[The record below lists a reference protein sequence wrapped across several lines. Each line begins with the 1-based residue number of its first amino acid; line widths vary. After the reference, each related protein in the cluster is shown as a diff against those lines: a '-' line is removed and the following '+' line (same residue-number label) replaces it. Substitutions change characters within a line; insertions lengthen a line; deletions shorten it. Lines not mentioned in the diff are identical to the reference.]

1 MMTMNKNL
9 LIFFIFVIPLI
20 NFIFATPVL
29 LSDQGTDL
37 KLVSTGELLSTGNIT
52 IYIYDSVTGGSLIY
66 SNLFIN
72 NITNGS
78 WNVVINPNLEYG
90 KNYWKD
96 YSVNGDN
103 LNFSGNDRIQ
113 FQSPLGL
120 INNASLF
127 NFSLINSC
135 VAGSSIRQV
144 YENGSV
150 LCETDDTGSGGN
162 SSWNESYANTKY
174 LLQSEEGNLDV
185 NSSVYSN
192 SSTWW
197 SGLSSWLSGWFI
209 NNAGVLEFNE
219 TKLNNTIDSRAS
231 GLGDN
236 SSWNQS
242 LANSLYILQSTE
254 GNLDVNSS
262 LYSNS
267 STWWSGL
274 SSWLSGW
281 FVNNAGVLEF
291 NETKLNNTIDLRAGG
306 DNSSWNESY
315 ANTQYAD
322 ISVVD
327 TQKNASGNYVYN
339 DSTTIYFNET
349 KLNRTID
356 LRDTNET
363 TRFNNLVG
371 NCSSGDFV
379 FGVDSSGNKVCLT
392 PSGSGDITSVQGDN
406 FYIYNGSN
414 SGAVVLAFNET
425 KLNNT
430 IDLRAGGDNTSWNES
445 YANTQYADISV
456 VDTQKNA
463 SGNYVY
469 NDSTTIYFN
478 ETKLN
483 NTIDL
488 RDTNETTRFN
498 NLVGNCSSGDF
509 VFGVDSSG
517 NKVCLTPSGSG
528 DITSVQGDNFYIY
541 NGSNS
546 GAVVLAFNETKLNN
560 TIDLRAGG
568 DNSSWNESYADT
580 QYSSITE
587 SLWSANFTAYNNS
600 WSSTFNSTYDGYNST
615 GLIKNWNSTG
625 YIKDW
630 NLTGLI
636 INWST
641 DLTNY
646 FTKSQILSFNY
657 WNDTYATFN
666 KTYANTLYASISVTG
681 DNSSWNESYADTQ
694 YSSIT
699 EPLWSSNFTS
709 YNSSWSSTFN
719 STYDGYNS
727 TGLIKN
733 WNSTGYIKDWNLTG
747 LIINWS
753 TDLTNY
759 FTKSQILSFNYW
771 NDTYATFNKTYA
783 NTLYA
788 SISVTG
794 DNSSWNE
801 SYANT
806 KYIQNGTN
814 VRFTEVNSTG
824 NITTEEIHF
833 ENDIVNHRIYDNSTC
848 VIIKGDTSTMYIC

>member
-90 KNYWKD
+90 KHYWKD

-103 LNFSGNDRIQ
+103 LNFSGNDRIE

-135 VAGSSIRQV
+135 AVGSSIRQV

-162 SSWNESYANTKY
+162 SSWNQSLANGLY
-174 LLQSEEGNLDV
+174 ISQVEEDNLDV
-185 NSSVYSN
+185 NSSLYSN

-430 IDLRAGGDNTSWNES
+430 IDLRAGGDN
-445 YANTQYADISV
+445 
-456 VDTQKNA
+456 
-463 SGNYVY
+463 
-469 NDSTTIYFN
+469 
-478 ETKLN
+478 
-483 NTIDL
+483 
-488 RDTNETTRFN
+488 
-498 NLVGNCSSGDF
+498 
-509 VFGVDSSG
+509 
-517 NKVCLTPSGSG
+517 
-528 DITSVQGDNFYIY
+528 
-541 NGSNS
+541 
-546 GAVVLAFNETKLNN
+546 
-560 TIDLRAGG
+560 
-568 DNSSWNESYADT
+568 SSWNESYADT

-666 KTYANTLYASISVTG
+666 KTYA
-681 DNSSWNESYADTQ
+681 D
-694 YSSIT
+694 
-699 EPLWSSNFTS
+699 
-709 YNSSWSSTFN
+709 
-719 STYDGYNS
+719 
-727 TGLIKN
+727 
-733 WNSTGYIKDWNLTG
+733 
-747 LIINWS
+747 
-753 TDLTNY
+753 
-759 FTKSQILSFNYW
+759 
-771 NDTYATFNKTYA
+771 
-783 NTLYA
+783 TLYA

>member
-219 TKLNNTIDSRAS
+219 TKLNNTID
-231 GLGDN
+231 
-236 SSWNQS
+236 
-242 LANSLYILQSTE
+242 
-254 GNLDVNSS
+254 
-262 LYSNS
+262 
-267 STWWSGL
+267 
-274 SSWLSGW
+274 
-281 FVNNAGVLEF
+281 
-291 NETKLNNTIDLRAGG
+291 
-306 DNSSWNESY
+306 
-315 ANTQYAD
+315 
-322 ISVVD
+322 
-327 TQKNASGNYVYN
+327 
-339 DSTTIYFNET
+339 
-349 KLNRTID
+349 
-356 LRDTNET
+356 
-363 TRFNNLVG
+363 
-371 NCSSGDFV
+371 
-379 FGVDSSGNKVCLT
+379 
-392 PSGSGDITSVQGDN
+392 
-406 FYIYNGSN
+406 
-414 SGAVVLAFNET
+414 
-425 KLNNT
+425 
-430 IDLRAGGDNTSWNES
+430 LRAGGDNTSWNES

-615 GLIKNWNSTG
+615 GLINYWNDTYATFNKTYANTLYASISVTGDNSSWNESYADTQYSSITEPLWSSNFTSYNSSWSSTFNSTYDGYNSTGLIKNWNSTG

-771 NDTYATFNKTYA
+771 NDTYATF
-783 NTLYA
+783 
-788 SISVTG
+788 
-794 DNSSWNE
+794 
-801 SYANT
+801 
-806 KYIQNGTN
+806 
-814 VRFTEVNSTG
+814 
-824 NITTEEIHF
+824 
-833 ENDIVNHRIYDNSTC
+833 
-848 VIIKGDTSTMYIC
+848 

>member
-254 GNLDVNSS
+254 GNHDVNSS
-262 LYSNS
+262 VYSNS
-267 STWWSGL
+267 TTWWSGL
-274 SSWLSGW
+274 TSWLSGW
-281 FVNNAGVLEF
+281 FINNAGVL
-291 NETKLNNTIDLRAGG
+291 T
-306 DNSSWNESY
+306 
-315 ANTQYAD
+315 
-322 ISVVD
+322 
-327 TQKNASGNYVYN
+327 
-339 DSTTIYFNET
+339 
-349 KLNRTID
+349 
-356 LRDTNET
+356 
-363 TRFNNLVG
+363 
-371 NCSSGDFV
+371 
-379 FGVDSSGNKVCLT
+379 
-392 PSGSGDITSVQGDN
+392 
-406 FYIYNGSN
+406 
-414 SGAVVLAFNET
+414 
-425 KLNNT
+425 
-430 IDLRAGGDNTSWNES
+430 
-445 YANTQYADISV
+445 
-456 VDTQKNA
+456 
-463 SGNYVY
+463 
-469 NDSTTIYFN
+469 FN

-666 KTYANTLYASISVTG
+666 KTYA
-681 DNSSWNESYADTQ
+681 D
-694 YSSIT
+694 
-699 EPLWSSNFTS
+699 
-709 YNSSWSSTFN
+709 
-719 STYDGYNS
+719 
-727 TGLIKN
+727 
-733 WNSTGYIKDWNLTG
+733 
-747 LIINWS
+747 
-753 TDLTNY
+753 
-759 FTKSQILSFNYW
+759 
-771 NDTYATFNKTYA
+771 
-783 NTLYA
+783 TLYA

>member
-120 INNASLF
+120 INNASWF

-135 VAGSSIRQV
+135 AVGSSIRQV
-144 YENGSV
+144 SENGSV

-262 LYSNS
+262 VYSNS
-267 STWWSGL
+267 TTWWSGL
-274 SSWLSGW
+274 TSWLSGW
-281 FVNNAGVLEF
+281 FINNAGVL
-291 NETKLNNTIDLRAGG
+291 T
-306 DNSSWNESY
+306 
-315 ANTQYAD
+315 
-322 ISVVD
+322 
-327 TQKNASGNYVYN
+327 
-339 DSTTIYFNET
+339 
-349 KLNRTID
+349 
-356 LRDTNET
+356 
-363 TRFNNLVG
+363 
-371 NCSSGDFV
+371 
-379 FGVDSSGNKVCLT
+379 
-392 PSGSGDITSVQGDN
+392 
-406 FYIYNGSN
+406 
-414 SGAVVLAFNET
+414 FNET

-469 NDSTTIYFN
+469 NDSTTIYSN

-694 YSSIT
+694 YSSI
-699 EPLWSSNFTS
+699 
-709 YNSSWSSTFN
+709 
-719 STYDGYNS
+719 
-727 TGLIKN
+727 
-733 WNSTGYIKDWNLTG
+733 
-747 LIINWS
+747 
-753 TDLTNY
+753 
-759 FTKSQILSFNYW
+759 
-771 NDTYATFNKTYA
+771 
-783 NTLYA
+783 
-788 SISVTG
+788 
-794 DNSSWNE
+794 
-801 SYANT
+801 
-806 KYIQNGTN
+806 
-814 VRFTEVNSTG
+814 
-824 NITTEEIHF
+824 
-833 ENDIVNHRIYDNSTC
+833 
-848 VIIKGDTSTMYIC
+848 

>member
-262 LYSNS
+262 VYSNS
-267 STWWSGL
+267 TTWWSGL
-274 SSWLSGW
+274 TSWLSGW
-281 FVNNAGVLEF
+281 FINNAGVL
-291 NETKLNNTIDLRAGG
+291 T
-306 DNSSWNESY
+306 
-315 ANTQYAD
+315 
-322 ISVVD
+322 
-327 TQKNASGNYVYN
+327 
-339 DSTTIYFNET
+339 
-349 KLNRTID
+349 
-356 LRDTNET
+356 
-363 TRFNNLVG
+363 
-371 NCSSGDFV
+371 
-379 FGVDSSGNKVCLT
+379 
-392 PSGSGDITSVQGDN
+392 
-406 FYIYNGSN
+406 
-414 SGAVVLAFNET
+414 FNET

-488 RDTNETTRFN
+488 R
-498 NLVGNCSSGDF
+498 
-509 VFGVDSSG
+509 
-517 NKVCLTPSGSG
+517 
-528 DITSVQGDNFYIY
+528 
-541 NGSNS
+541 
-546 GAVVLAFNETKLNN
+546 
-560 TIDLRAGG
+560 AGG
-568 DNSSWNESYADT
+568 DNSSWNESYANT
-580 QYSSITE
+580 QYASISE
-587 SLWSANFTAYNNS
+587 PLWSANFTAYNSS

-615 GLIKNWNSTG
+615 ELIKDWNSTG
-625 YIKDW
+625 YIKNW
-630 NLTGLI
+630 NNTGLI

-641 DLTNY
+641 SLTN
-646 FTKSQILSFNY
+646 
-657 WNDTYATFN
+657 D
-666 KTYANTLYASISVTG
+666 NT
-681 DNSSWNESYADTQ
+681 SWNESYADTQ
-694 YSSIT
+694 YSSIS
-699 EPLWSSNFTS
+699 EPLWSANFTA

-727 TGLIKN
+727 TGLIKD
-733 WNSTGYIKDWNLTG
+733 WNSTGYIKNWNNTG
-747 LIINWS
+747 
-753 TDLTNY
+753 
-759 FTKSQILSFNYW
+759 
-771 NDTYATFNKTYA
+771 
-783 NTLYA
+783 
-788 SISVTG
+788 
-794 DNSSWNE
+794 
-801 SYANT
+801 
-806 KYIQNGTN
+806 
-814 VRFTEVNSTG
+814 
-824 NITTEEIHF
+824 
-833 ENDIVNHRIYDNSTC
+833 
-848 VIIKGDTSTMYIC
+848 

>member
-1 MMTMNKNL
+1 MNKNL
-9 LIFFIFVIPLI
+9 LIFFLFAIFLM
-20 NFIFATPVL
+20 NFLFATPVL

-430 IDLRAGGDNTSWNES
+430 IDLRAGGDN
-445 YANTQYADISV
+445 
-456 VDTQKNA
+456 
-463 SGNYVY
+463 
-469 NDSTTIYFN
+469 
-478 ETKLN
+478 
-483 NTIDL
+483 
-488 RDTNETTRFN
+488 
-498 NLVGNCSSGDF
+498 
-509 VFGVDSSG
+509 
-517 NKVCLTPSGSG
+517 
-528 DITSVQGDNFYIY
+528 
-541 NGSNS
+541 
-546 GAVVLAFNETKLNN
+546 
-560 TIDLRAGG
+560 
-568 DNSSWNESYADT
+568 SSWNESYADT

-587 SLWSANFTAYNNS
+587 PLWSSNFTSYNSS

-783 NTLYA
+783 DTLYA

>member
-90 KNYWKD
+90 KHYWKD

-103 LNFSGNDRIQ
+103 LNFSGNDRIE

-135 VAGSSIRQV
+135 AVGSSIRQV

-162 SSWNESYANTKY
+162 SSWNQSLANGLY
-174 LLQSEEGNLDV
+174 ISQVEEDNLDV
-185 NSSVYSN
+185 NSSLYSN

-262 LYSNS
+262 VYSNSTTWWSGLTSWLSGWFINNAGVLTFNETKLNNTIDLRAGGDNSSWNESYANTQYASISEPLWSANFTAYNSSWSSTFNSTYDGYNSTELIKDWNSTGYIKNWNNTGLIINWSTSLTNDNTSWNESYANTRYLLQSEEGNLDVNSSVYSNS

-274 SSWLSGW
+274 YSYLSGWFVNNAGVLEFNETKLNNTIDLRAGGDNSSWNESYADTQYSSISEPLWSANFTAYNSSWSSTFNSTYDGYNSTGLIKDWNSTGYIKDWNNTGLIINWSSYLISDNSSWNESYANTRYLLQSEEGNLDVNSSVYSNSSTWWSGLYSYLSGW

-315 ANTQYAD
+315 ANT
-322 ISVVD
+322 
-327 TQKNASGNYVYN
+327 
-339 DSTTIYFNET
+339 
-349 KLNRTID
+349 
-356 LRDTNET
+356 
-363 TRFNNLVG
+363 
-371 NCSSGDFV
+371 
-379 FGVDSSGNKVCLT
+379 
-392 PSGSGDITSVQGDN
+392 
-406 FYIYNGSN
+406 
-414 SGAVVLAFNET
+414 
-425 KLNNT
+425 
-430 IDLRAGGDNTSWNES
+430 
-445 YANTQYADISV
+445 
-456 VDTQKNA
+456 
-463 SGNYVY
+463 
-469 NDSTTIYFN
+469 
-478 ETKLN
+478 
-483 NTIDL
+483 
-488 RDTNETTRFN
+488 
-498 NLVGNCSSGDF
+498 
-509 VFGVDSSG
+509 
-517 NKVCLTPSGSG
+517 
-528 DITSVQGDNFYIY
+528 
-541 NGSNS
+541 
-546 GAVVLAFNETKLNN
+546 
-560 TIDLRAGG
+560 
-568 DNSSWNESYADT
+568 
-580 QYSSITE
+580 
-587 SLWSANFTAYNNS
+587 
-600 WSSTFNSTYDGYNST
+600 
-615 GLIKNWNSTG
+615 
-625 YIKDW
+625 
-630 NLTGLI
+630 
-636 INWST
+636 
-641 DLTNY
+641 
-646 FTKSQILSFNY
+646 
-657 WNDTYATFN
+657 
-666 KTYANTLYASISVTG
+666 
-681 DNSSWNESYADTQ
+681 
-694 YSSIT
+694 
-699 EPLWSSNFTS
+699 
-709 YNSSWSSTFN
+709 
-719 STYDGYNS
+719 
-727 TGLIKN
+727 
-733 WNSTGYIKDWNLTG
+733 
-747 LIINWS
+747 
-753 TDLTNY
+753 
-759 FTKSQILSFNYW
+759 
-771 NDTYATFNKTYA
+771 
-783 NTLYA
+783 
-788 SISVTG
+788 
-794 DNSSWNE
+794 
-801 SYANT
+801 
-806 KYIQNGTN
+806 KYLQNGTS
-814 VRFTEVNSTG
+814 VRFTDVNSTG

-848 VIIKGDTSTMYIC
+848 VIINGDTSTMYIF

>member
-1 MMTMNKNL
+1 MMIMNKNL
-9 LIFFIFVIPLI
+9 LIFFLFAIFLM
-20 NFIFATPVL
+20 NFLFATPVL

-90 KNYWKD
+90 KHYWKD

-103 LNFSGNDRIQ
+103 LNFSGNDRIE

-135 VAGSSIRQV
+135 AVGSSIRQV

-162 SSWNESYANTKY
+162 SSWN
-174 LLQSEEGNLDV
+174 
-185 NSSVYSN
+185 
-192 SSTWW
+192 
-197 SGLSSWLSGWFI
+197 
-209 NNAGVLEFNE
+209 
-219 TKLNNTIDSRAS
+219 
-231 GLGDN
+231 
-236 SSWNQS
+236 QS
-242 LANSLYILQSTE
+242 LANGLYISQSAE
-254 GNLDVNSS
+254 DNLDVNSS

-281 FVNNAGVLEF
+281 FVNNAGVLE
-291 NETKLNNTIDLRAGG
+291 
-306 DNSSWNESY
+306 
-315 ANTQYAD
+315 
-322 ISVVD
+322 
-327 TQKNASGNYVYN
+327 
-339 DSTTIYFNET
+339 
-349 KLNRTID
+349 
-356 LRDTNET
+356 
-363 TRFNNLVG
+363 
-371 NCSSGDFV
+371 
-379 FGVDSSGNKVCLT
+379 
-392 PSGSGDITSVQGDN
+392 
-406 FYIYNGSN
+406 
-414 SGAVVLAFNET
+414 
-425 KLNNT
+425 
-430 IDLRAGGDNTSWNES
+430 
-445 YANTQYADISV
+445 
-456 VDTQKNA
+456 
-463 SGNYVY
+463 
-469 NDSTTIYFN
+469 
-478 ETKLN
+478 
-483 NTIDL
+483 
-488 RDTNETTRFN
+488 
-498 NLVGNCSSGDF
+498 
-509 VFGVDSSG
+509 
-517 NKVCLTPSGSG
+517 
-528 DITSVQGDNFYIY
+528 
-541 NGSNS
+541 
-546 GAVVLAFNETKLNN
+546 FNETKLNN

-666 KTYANTLYASISVTG
+666 KTYA
-681 DNSSWNESYADTQ
+681 D
-694 YSSIT
+694 
-699 EPLWSSNFTS
+699 
-709 YNSSWSSTFN
+709 
-719 STYDGYNS
+719 
-727 TGLIKN
+727 
-733 WNSTGYIKDWNLTG
+733 
-747 LIINWS
+747 
-753 TDLTNY
+753 
-759 FTKSQILSFNYW
+759 
-771 NDTYATFNKTYA
+771 
-783 NTLYA
+783 TLYA

>member
-90 KNYWKD
+90 KHYWKD

-103 LNFSGNDRIQ
+103 LNFSGNDRIE

-135 VAGSSIRQV
+135 AVGSSIRQV

-162 SSWNESYANTKY
+162 SSWN
-174 LLQSEEGNLDV
+174 
-185 NSSVYSN
+185 
-192 SSTWW
+192 
-197 SGLSSWLSGWFI
+197 
-209 NNAGVLEFNE
+209 
-219 TKLNNTIDSRAS
+219 
-231 GLGDN
+231 
-236 SSWNQS
+236 QS
-242 LANSLYILQSTE
+242 LANGLYISQVE
-254 GNLDVNSS
+254 EDNLDVNSS

-363 TRFNNLVG
+363 TRSNNLVG

-783 NTLYA
+783 DTLYA

>member
-90 KNYWKD
+90 KHYWKD

-103 LNFSGNDRIQ
+103 LNFSGNDRIE

-135 VAGSSIRQV
+135 AVGSSIRQV

-162 SSWNESYANTKY
+162 SSWN
-174 LLQSEEGNLDV
+174 
-185 NSSVYSN
+185 
-192 SSTWW
+192 
-197 SGLSSWLSGWFI
+197 
-209 NNAGVLEFNE
+209 
-219 TKLNNTIDSRAS
+219 
-231 GLGDN
+231 
-236 SSWNQS
+236 QS
-242 LANSLYILQSTE
+242 LANGLYISQVE
-254 GNLDVNSS
+254 EDNLDVNSS

-281 FVNNAGVLEF
+281 FVNNAGILEF

-430 IDLRAGGDNTSWNES
+430 IDLRAG
-445 YANTQYADISV
+445 
-456 VDTQKNA
+456 
-463 SGNYVY
+463 
-469 NDSTTIYFN
+469 
-478 ETKLN
+478 
-483 NTIDL
+483 
-488 RDTNETTRFN
+488 
-498 NLVGNCSSGDF
+498 
-509 VFGVDSSG
+509 
-517 NKVCLTPSGSG
+517 
-528 DITSVQGDNFYIY
+528 
-541 NGSNS
+541 
-546 GAVVLAFNETKLNN
+546 
-560 TIDLRAGG
+560 
-568 DNSSWNESYADT
+568 
-580 QYSSITE
+580 
-587 SLWSANFTAYNNS
+587 
-600 WSSTFNSTYDGYNST
+600 
-615 GLIKNWNSTG
+615 
-625 YIKDW
+625 
-630 NLTGLI
+630 
-636 INWST
+636 
-641 DLTNY
+641 
-646 FTKSQILSFNY
+646 
-657 WNDTYATFN
+657 
-666 KTYANTLYASISVTG
+666 G

>member
-1 MMTMNKNL
+1 MMIMNKNL
-9 LIFFIFVIPLI
+9 LIFFLFAIFLM
-20 NFIFATPVL
+20 NFLFATPVL

-90 KNYWKD
+90 KHYWKD

-103 LNFSGNDRIQ
+103 LNFSGNDRIE

-135 VAGSSIRQV
+135 AVGSSIRQV

-162 SSWNESYANTKY
+162 SSWN
-174 LLQSEEGNLDV
+174 
-185 NSSVYSN
+185 
-192 SSTWW
+192 
-197 SGLSSWLSGWFI
+197 
-209 NNAGVLEFNE
+209 
-219 TKLNNTIDSRAS
+219 
-231 GLGDN
+231 
-236 SSWNQS
+236 QS
-242 LANSLYILQSTE
+242 LANSLYIFQSTE

-327 TQKNASGNYVYN
+327 TQKNASGNYVY
-339 DSTTIYFNET
+339 
-349 KLNRTID
+349 
-356 LRDTNET
+356 
-363 TRFNNLVG
+363 
-371 NCSSGDFV
+371 
-379 FGVDSSGNKVCLT
+379 
-392 PSGSGDITSVQGDN
+392 
-406 FYIYNGSN
+406 
-414 SGAVVLAFNET
+414 
-425 KLNNT
+425 
-430 IDLRAGGDNTSWNES
+430 
-445 YANTQYADISV
+445 
-456 VDTQKNA
+456 
-463 SGNYVY
+463 
-469 NDSTTIYFN
+469 
-478 ETKLN
+478 
-483 NTIDL
+483 
-488 RDTNETTRFN
+488 
-498 NLVGNCSSGDF
+498 
-509 VFGVDSSG
+509 
-517 NKVCLTPSGSG
+517 
-528 DITSVQGDNFYIY
+528 
-541 NGSNS
+541 
-546 GAVVLAFNETKLNN
+546 
-560 TIDLRAGG
+560 
-568 DNSSWNESYADT
+568 T

-666 KTYANTLYASISVTG
+666 KTYA
-681 DNSSWNESYADTQ
+681 D
-694 YSSIT
+694 
-699 EPLWSSNFTS
+699 
-709 YNSSWSSTFN
+709 
-719 STYDGYNS
+719 
-727 TGLIKN
+727 
-733 WNSTGYIKDWNLTG
+733 
-747 LIINWS
+747 
-753 TDLTNY
+753 
-759 FTKSQILSFNYW
+759 
-771 NDTYATFNKTYA
+771 
-783 NTLYA
+783 TLYA

>member
-1 MMTMNKNL
+1 MNKNL

-90 KNYWKD
+90 KHYWKD

-103 LNFSGNDRIQ
+103 LNFSGNDRIE

-135 VAGSSIRQV
+135 AVGSSIRQV

-162 SSWNESYANTKY
+162 SSWNQSLANGLY
-174 LLQSEEGNLDV
+174 ISQVEEDNLDV
-185 NSSVYSN
+185 NSSLYSN

-430 IDLRAGGDNTSWNES
+430 IDLRAGGDN
-445 YANTQYADISV
+445 
-456 VDTQKNA
+456 
-463 SGNYVY
+463 
-469 NDSTTIYFN
+469 
-478 ETKLN
+478 
-483 NTIDL
+483 
-488 RDTNETTRFN
+488 
-498 NLVGNCSSGDF
+498 
-509 VFGVDSSG
+509 
-517 NKVCLTPSGSG
+517 
-528 DITSVQGDNFYIY
+528 
-541 NGSNS
+541 
-546 GAVVLAFNETKLNN
+546 
-560 TIDLRAGG
+560 
-568 DNSSWNESYADT
+568 SSWNESYADT

-587 SLWSANFTAYNNS
+587 PLWSSNFTSYNSS

-783 NTLYA
+783 DTLYA

>member
-1 MMTMNKNL
+1 MTMNKNL

-90 KNYWKD
+90 KHYWKD

-103 LNFSGNDRIQ
+103 LNFSGNDRIE

-135 VAGSSIRQV
+135 AVGSSIRQV

-162 SSWNESYANTKY
+162 SSWNQSLANGLY
-174 LLQSEEGNLDV
+174 ISQVEEDNLDV
-185 NSSVYSN
+185 NSSLYSN

-349 KLNRTID
+349 KLNR
-356 LRDTNET
+356 
-363 TRFNNLVG
+363 
-371 NCSSGDFV
+371 
-379 FGVDSSGNKVCLT
+379 
-392 PSGSGDITSVQGDN
+392 
-406 FYIYNGSN
+406 
-414 SGAVVLAFNET
+414 
-425 KLNNT
+425 
-430 IDLRAGGDNTSWNES
+430 
-445 YANTQYADISV
+445 
-456 VDTQKNA
+456 
-463 SGNYVY
+463 
-469 NDSTTIYFN
+469 
-478 ETKLN
+478 
-483 NTIDL
+483 TIDL

-783 NTLYA
+783 DTLYA

>member
-1 MMTMNKNL
+1 MNKNL
-9 LIFFIFVIPLI
+9 LIFFLFAIFLM
-20 NFIFATPVL
+20 NFLFATPVL

-262 LYSNS
+262 VYSNS
-267 STWWSGL
+267 TTWWSGL
-274 SSWLSGW
+274 TSWLSGW
-281 FVNNAGVLEF
+281 FINNAGVL
-291 NETKLNNTIDLRAGG
+291 T
-306 DNSSWNESY
+306 
-315 ANTQYAD
+315 
-322 ISVVD
+322 
-327 TQKNASGNYVYN
+327 
-339 DSTTIYFNET
+339 
-349 KLNRTID
+349 
-356 LRDTNET
+356 
-363 TRFNNLVG
+363 
-371 NCSSGDFV
+371 
-379 FGVDSSGNKVCLT
+379 
-392 PSGSGDITSVQGDN
+392 
-406 FYIYNGSN
+406 
-414 SGAVVLAFNET
+414 FNET

-568 DNSSWNESYADT
+568 DNTSWNESYANTQYADISVVDT
-580 QYSSITE
+580 QKNASGNYV
-587 SLWSANFTAYNNS
+587 YND
-600 WSSTFNSTYDGYNST
+600 STTIYFNETKLNNT
-615 GLIKNWNSTG
+615 I
-625 YIKDW
+625 
-630 NLTGLI
+630 
-636 INWST
+636 
-641 DLTNY
+641 DLR
-646 FTKSQILSFNY
+646 
-657 WNDTYATFN
+657 AG
-666 KTYANTLYASISVTG
+666 G
-681 DNSSWNESYADTQ
+681 DNSSWNESYANTQ
-694 YSSIT
+694 YASIS
-699 EPLWSSNFTS
+699 EPLWSANFTA

-727 TGLIKN
+727 TELIKD
-733 WNSTGYIKDWNLTG
+733 WNSTGYIKNWNNTG

-753 TDLTNY
+753 TSLTNDN
-759 FTKSQILSFNYW
+759 TSW
-771 NDTYATFNKTYA
+771 NESYA
-783 NTLYA
+783 NTRYLLQSEEGNLDVNSSVYSNSSTWWSGLYSYLSGWFVNNA
-788 SISVTG
+788 GVLEFNETKLNNTIDLRAGG

-806 KYIQNGTN
+806 KYLQNGTS
-814 VRFTEVNSTG
+814 VRFTDVNSTG

-848 VIIKGDTSTMYIC
+848 VIINGDTSTMYIC

>member
-135 VAGSSIRQV
+135 AVGSSIRQV

-430 IDLRAGGDNTSWNES
+430 IDLRAGGDN
-445 YANTQYADISV
+445 
-456 VDTQKNA
+456 
-463 SGNYVY
+463 
-469 NDSTTIYFN
+469 
-478 ETKLN
+478 
-483 NTIDL
+483 
-488 RDTNETTRFN
+488 
-498 NLVGNCSSGDF
+498 
-509 VFGVDSSG
+509 
-517 NKVCLTPSGSG
+517 
-528 DITSVQGDNFYIY
+528 
-541 NGSNS
+541 
-546 GAVVLAFNETKLNN
+546 
-560 TIDLRAGG
+560 
-568 DNSSWNESYADT
+568 SSWNESYADT

-783 NTLYA
+783 DTLYA

-801 SYANT
+801 SYADTQYSSITEPLWSSN
-806 KYIQNGTN
+806 
-814 VRFTEVNSTG
+814 FTSYNSSWSSTFNSTYDGYNSTG
-824 NITTEEIHF
+824 L
-833 ENDIVNHRIYDNSTC
+833 
-848 VIIKGDTSTMYIC
+848 IKNWN

>member
-1 MMTMNKNL
+1 MNKNL
-9 LIFFIFVIPLI
+9 LIFFIFVIPLM

-135 VAGSSIRQV
+135 AVGSSIRQV
-144 YENGSV
+144 SENGSV

-162 SSWNESYANTKY
+162 SSWNESYANTRY

-262 LYSNS
+262 VYSNS

-274 SSWLSGW
+274 TSWLSGW
-281 FVNNAGVLEF
+281 FVNNAGILEF

-349 KLNRTID
+349 KLN
-356 LRDTNET
+356 
-363 TRFNNLVG
+363 
-371 NCSSGDFV
+371 
-379 FGVDSSGNKVCLT
+379 
-392 PSGSGDITSVQGDN
+392 
-406 FYIYNGSN
+406 
-414 SGAVVLAFNET
+414 
-425 KLNNT
+425 NT
-430 IDLRAGGDNTSWNES
+430 IDLRAGGDNSSWNESYADTQYSSISEPLWSANFTAYNSSWSSTFNSTYDGYNFTGLIKDWNSTSYIKNWNSTGLIINWSTSLTNDNTSWNES
-445 YANTQYADISV
+445 YANTRYLLQSEEGNLDVNSSV
-456 VDTQKNA
+456 
-463 SGNYVY
+463 Y
-469 NDSTTIYFN
+469 
-478 ETKLN
+478 
-483 NTIDL
+483 
-488 RDTNETTRFN
+488 
-498 NLVGNCSSGDF
+498 
-509 VFGVDSSG
+509 
-517 NKVCLTPSGSG
+517 
-528 DITSVQGDNFYIY
+528 
-541 NGSNS
+541 SNS
-546 GAVVLAFNETKLNN
+546 STWWSGLYSYLSGWFVNNAGVLEFNETKLNN

-580 QYSSITE
+580 QYSSISE
-587 SLWSANFTAYNNS
+587 PLWSANFTA
-600 WSSTFNSTYDGYNST
+600 
-615 GLIKNWNSTG
+615 
-625 YIKDW
+625 
-630 NLTGLI
+630 
-636 INWST
+636 
-641 DLTNY
+641 
-646 FTKSQILSFNY
+646 
-657 WNDTYATFN
+657 
-666 KTYANTLYASISVTG
+666 
-681 DNSSWNESYADTQ
+681 
-694 YSSIT
+694 
-699 EPLWSSNFTS
+699 

-727 TGLIKN
+727 TGLIKD
-733 WNSTGYIKDWNLTG
+733 WNSTGYIKDWNNTG

-753 TDLTNY
+753 SYLISDN
-759 FTKSQILSFNYW
+759 SSW
-771 NDTYATFNKTYA
+771 NESYA
-783 NTLYA
+783 NTRYLLQSEEGNLDVNSSVYSNSSTWWSGLYSYLSGWFVNNA
-788 SISVTG
+788 GVLEFNETKLNNTIDLRAGG

-806 KYIQNGTN
+806 KYLQNGTS
-814 VRFTEVNSTG
+814 VRFSEVNVTG

-848 VIIKGDTSTMYIC
+848 VIINGDTSTMYIC

>member
-90 KNYWKD
+90 KHYWKD

-103 LNFSGNDRIQ
+103 LNFSGNDRIE

-135 VAGSSIRQV
+135 AVGSSIRQV

-162 SSWNESYANTKY
+162 SSWNQSLANGLY
-174 LLQSEEGNLDV
+174 ISQVEEDNLDV
-185 NSSVYSN
+185 NSSLYSN

-339 DSTTIYFNET
+339 DSTTIY
-349 KLNRTID
+349 
-356 LRDTNET
+356 
-363 TRFNNLVG
+363 
-371 NCSSGDFV
+371 S
-379 FGVDSSGNKVCLT
+379 
-392 PSGSGDITSVQGDN
+392 
-406 FYIYNGSN
+406 
-414 SGAVVLAFNET
+414 NET

-430 IDLRAGGDNTSWNES
+430 IDLRAGGDNSSWNES
-445 YANTQYADISV
+445 YANTRYLLQSEEGNLDVNSSV
-456 VDTQKNA
+456 
-463 SGNYVY
+463 Y
-469 NDSTTIYFN
+469 
-478 ETKLN
+478 
-483 NTIDL
+483 
-488 RDTNETTRFN
+488 
-498 NLVGNCSSGDF
+498 
-509 VFGVDSSG
+509 
-517 NKVCLTPSGSG
+517 
-528 DITSVQGDNFYIY
+528 
-541 NGSNS
+541 SNS
-546 GAVVLAFNETKLNN
+546 STWWSGLYSYLSGWFVNNAGVLEFNETKLNN

-568 DNSSWNESYADT
+568 DNSSWNESYA
-580 QYSSITE
+580 
-587 SLWSANFTAYNNS
+587 
-600 WSSTFNSTYDGYNST
+600 
-615 GLIKNWNSTG
+615 
-625 YIKDW
+625 
-630 NLTGLI
+630 
-636 INWST
+636 
-641 DLTNY
+641 
-646 FTKSQILSFNY
+646 
-657 WNDTYATFN
+657 
-666 KTYANTLYASISVTG
+666 
-681 DNSSWNESYADTQ
+681 
-694 YSSIT
+694 
-699 EPLWSSNFTS
+699 
-709 YNSSWSSTFN
+709 
-719 STYDGYNS
+719 
-727 TGLIKN
+727 
-733 WNSTGYIKDWNLTG
+733 
-747 LIINWS
+747 
-753 TDLTNY
+753 
-759 FTKSQILSFNYW
+759 
-771 NDTYATFNKTYA
+771 
-783 NTLYA
+783 
-788 SISVTG
+788 
-794 DNSSWNE
+794 
-801 SYANT
+801 NT
-806 KYIQNGTN
+806 KYLQNGTS
-814 VRFTEVNSTG
+814 VRFTDVNSTG

-848 VIIKGDTSTMYIC
+848 VIINGDTSTMYIC

>member
-1 MMTMNKNL
+1 MMIMNKNL
-9 LIFFIFVIPLI
+9 LIFFLFAIFLM
-20 NFIFATPVL
+20 NFLFATPVL

-219 TKLNNTIDSRAS
+219 TKLNNTID
-231 GLGDN
+231 
-236 SSWNQS
+236 
-242 LANSLYILQSTE
+242 
-254 GNLDVNSS
+254 
-262 LYSNS
+262 
-267 STWWSGL
+267 
-274 SSWLSGW
+274 
-281 FVNNAGVLEF
+281 
-291 NETKLNNTIDLRAGG
+291 
-306 DNSSWNESY
+306 
-315 ANTQYAD
+315 
-322 ISVVD
+322 
-327 TQKNASGNYVYN
+327 
-339 DSTTIYFNET
+339 
-349 KLNRTID
+349 
-356 LRDTNET
+356 
-363 TRFNNLVG
+363 
-371 NCSSGDFV
+371 
-379 FGVDSSGNKVCLT
+379 
-392 PSGSGDITSVQGDN
+392 
-406 FYIYNGSN
+406 
-414 SGAVVLAFNET
+414 
-425 KLNNT
+425 
-430 IDLRAGGDNTSWNES
+430 LRAGGDNTSWNES

-600 WSSTFNSTYDGYNST
+600 W
-615 GLIKNWNSTG
+615 
-625 YIKDW
+625 
-630 NLTGLI
+630 
-636 INWST
+636 
-641 DLTNY
+641 
-646 FTKSQILSFNY
+646 ILSFNY

-783 NTLYA
+783 DTLYA

-801 SYANT
+801 SYADTQYSSITEPLWSSN
-806 KYIQNGTN
+806 
-814 VRFTEVNSTG
+814 FTSYNSSWSSTFNSTYDGYNSTG
-824 NITTEEIHF
+824 LIKNW
-833 ENDIVNHRIYDNSTC
+833 NST
-848 VIIKGDTSTMYIC
+848 GYI

>member
-430 IDLRAGGDNTSWNES
+430 IDLRAGGDN
-445 YANTQYADISV
+445 
-456 VDTQKNA
+456 
-463 SGNYVY
+463 
-469 NDSTTIYFN
+469 
-478 ETKLN
+478 
-483 NTIDL
+483 
-488 RDTNETTRFN
+488 
-498 NLVGNCSSGDF
+498 
-509 VFGVDSSG
+509 
-517 NKVCLTPSGSG
+517 
-528 DITSVQGDNFYIY
+528 
-541 NGSNS
+541 
-546 GAVVLAFNETKLNN
+546 
-560 TIDLRAGG
+560 
-568 DNSSWNESYADT
+568 SSWNES
-580 QYSSITE
+580 
-587 SLWSANFTAYNNS
+587 
-600 WSSTFNSTYDGYNST
+600 
-615 GLIKNWNSTG
+615 
-625 YIKDW
+625 
-630 NLTGLI
+630 
-636 INWST
+636 
-641 DLTNY
+641 
-646 FTKSQILSFNY
+646 
-657 WNDTYATFN
+657 YATFN

-783 NTLYA
+783 DTLYA

-801 SYANT
+801 SYADTQYSSITEPLWSSN
-806 KYIQNGTN
+806 
-814 VRFTEVNSTG
+814 FTSYNSSWSSTFNSTYDGYNSTG
-824 NITTEEIHF
+824 LIKNW
-833 ENDIVNHRIYDNSTC
+833 NST
-848 VIIKGDTSTMYIC
+848 GYI

>member
-1 MMTMNKNL
+1 MMIMNKNL
-9 LIFFIFVIPLI
+9 LIFFLFAIFLM
-20 NFIFATPVL
+20 NFLFATPVL

-78 WNVVINPNLEYG
+78 WNVVINHNLDYE
-90 KNYWKD
+90 NHYWKD
-96 YSVNGDN
+96 FSVNGDN
-103 LNFSGNDRIQ
+103 LNFSGNDRIE

-135 VAGSSIRQV
+135 AVGSSIRQV

-162 SSWNESYANTKY
+162 SSWNQSLANGLY
-174 LLQSEEGNLDV
+174 ISQVEEDNLDV
-185 NSSVYSN
+185 NSSLYSN

-262 LYSNS
+262 VYSNS
-267 STWWSGL
+267 TTWWSGL
-274 SSWLSGW
+274 TSWLSGW
-281 FVNNAGVLEF
+281 FINNAGVL
-291 NETKLNNTIDLRAGG
+291 T
-306 DNSSWNESY
+306 
-315 ANTQYAD
+315 
-322 ISVVD
+322 
-327 TQKNASGNYVYN
+327 
-339 DSTTIYFNET
+339 
-349 KLNRTID
+349 
-356 LRDTNET
+356 
-363 TRFNNLVG
+363 
-371 NCSSGDFV
+371 
-379 FGVDSSGNKVCLT
+379 
-392 PSGSGDITSVQGDN
+392 
-406 FYIYNGSN
+406 
-414 SGAVVLAFNET
+414 FNET

-488 RDTNETTRFN
+488 RA
-498 NLVGNCSSGDF
+498 G
-509 VFGVDSSG
+509 
-517 NKVCLTPSGSG
+517 
-528 DITSVQGDNFYIY
+528 GDNSSWNESYANTQYASISEPLWSANFTAYNSSWSSTFNSTYDGYNSTELIKDWNSTGYIKNWNNTGLIINWSTSLTNDNTSWNESY
-541 NGSNS
+541 ANTRYLLQSEEGNLDVNSSVYSNS
-546 GAVVLAFNETKLNN
+546 STWWSGLYSYLSGWFVNNAGVLEFNETKLNN

-580 QYSSITE
+580 QYSSISE
-587 SLWSANFTAYNNS
+587 PLWSANFTA
-600 WSSTFNSTYDGYNST
+600 
-615 GLIKNWNSTG
+615 
-625 YIKDW
+625 
-630 NLTGLI
+630 
-636 INWST
+636 
-641 DLTNY
+641 
-646 FTKSQILSFNY
+646 
-657 WNDTYATFN
+657 
-666 KTYANTLYASISVTG
+666 
-681 DNSSWNESYADTQ
+681 
-694 YSSIT
+694 
-699 EPLWSSNFTS
+699 

-727 TGLIKN
+727 TGLIKD
-733 WNSTGYIKDWNLTG
+733 WNSTGYIKDWNNTG

-753 TDLTNY
+753 SYLISDN
-759 FTKSQILSFNYW
+759 SSW
-771 NDTYATFNKTYA
+771 NESYA
-783 NTLYA
+783 NTRYLLQSEEGNLDVNSSVYSNSSTWWSGLYSYLSGWFVNNA
-788 SISVTG
+788 GVLEFNETKLNNTIDLRAGG

-806 KYIQNGTN
+806 KYLQNGTS
-814 VRFTEVNSTG
+814 VRFTDVNSTG

-848 VIIKGDTSTMYIC
+848 VIINGDTSTMYIF

>member
-1 MMTMNKNL
+1 MMIMNKNL
-9 LIFFIFVIPLI
+9 LIFFLFAIFLM
-20 NFIFATPVL
+20 NFLFATPVL

-162 SSWNESYANTKY
+162 SSWN
-174 LLQSEEGNLDV
+174 
-185 NSSVYSN
+185 
-192 SSTWW
+192 
-197 SGLSSWLSGWFI
+197 
-209 NNAGVLEFNE
+209 
-219 TKLNNTIDSRAS
+219 
-231 GLGDN
+231 
-236 SSWNQS
+236 QS
-242 LANSLYILQSTE
+242 LANGLYISQVE
-254 GNLDVNSS
+254 EDNLDVNSS

-430 IDLRAGGDNTSWNES
+430 IDLRAGGDN
-445 YANTQYADISV
+445 
-456 VDTQKNA
+456 
-463 SGNYVY
+463 
-469 NDSTTIYFN
+469 
-478 ETKLN
+478 
-483 NTIDL
+483 
-488 RDTNETTRFN
+488 
-498 NLVGNCSSGDF
+498 
-509 VFGVDSSG
+509 
-517 NKVCLTPSGSG
+517 
-528 DITSVQGDNFYIY
+528 
-541 NGSNS
+541 
-546 GAVVLAFNETKLNN
+546 
-560 TIDLRAGG
+560 
-568 DNSSWNESYADT
+568 SSWNESYADT

-587 SLWSANFTAYNNS
+587 S
-600 WSSTFNSTYDGYNST
+600 
-615 GLIKNWNSTG
+615 
-625 YIKDW
+625 
-630 NLTGLI
+630 
-636 INWST
+636 
-641 DLTNY
+641 
-646 FTKSQILSFNY
+646 
-657 WNDTYATFN
+657 
-666 KTYANTLYASISVTG
+666 
-681 DNSSWNESYADTQ
+681 
-694 YSSIT
+694 
-699 EPLWSSNFTS
+699 LWSSNFTS

-783 NTLYA
+783 DTLYA

>member
-120 INNASLF
+120 INNASWF

-135 VAGSSIRQV
+135 AVGSSIRQV
-144 YENGSV
+144 SENGSV

-162 SSWNESYANTKY
+162 SSWNESYANTRY

-209 NNAGVLEFNE
+209 NNAGVLE
-219 TKLNNTIDSRAS
+219 
-231 GLGDN
+231 
-236 SSWNQS
+236 
-242 LANSLYILQSTE
+242 
-254 GNLDVNSS
+254 
-262 LYSNS
+262 
-267 STWWSGL
+267 
-274 SSWLSGW
+274 
-281 FVNNAGVLEF
+281 
-291 NETKLNNTIDLRAGG
+291 
-306 DNSSWNESY
+306 
-315 ANTQYAD
+315 
-322 ISVVD
+322 
-327 TQKNASGNYVYN
+327 
-339 DSTTIYFNET
+339 
-349 KLNRTID
+349 
-356 LRDTNET
+356 
-363 TRFNNLVG
+363 
-371 NCSSGDFV
+371 
-379 FGVDSSGNKVCLT
+379 
-392 PSGSGDITSVQGDN
+392 
-406 FYIYNGSN
+406 
-414 SGAVVLAFNET
+414 FNET

-666 KTYANTLYASISVTG
+666 KTYA
-681 DNSSWNESYADTQ
+681 D
-694 YSSIT
+694 
-699 EPLWSSNFTS
+699 
-709 YNSSWSSTFN
+709 
-719 STYDGYNS
+719 
-727 TGLIKN
+727 
-733 WNSTGYIKDWNLTG
+733 
-747 LIINWS
+747 
-753 TDLTNY
+753 
-759 FTKSQILSFNYW
+759 
-771 NDTYATFNKTYA
+771 
-783 NTLYA
+783 TLYA

>member
-262 LYSNS
+262 VYSNS

-274 SSWLSGW
+274 TSWLSGW
-281 FVNNAGVLEF
+281 FVNNAGILE
-291 NETKLNNTIDLRAGG
+291 
-306 DNSSWNESY
+306 
-315 ANTQYAD
+315 
-322 ISVVD
+322 
-327 TQKNASGNYVYN
+327 
-339 DSTTIYFNET
+339 
-349 KLNRTID
+349 
-356 LRDTNET
+356 
-363 TRFNNLVG
+363 
-371 NCSSGDFV
+371 
-379 FGVDSSGNKVCLT
+379 
-392 PSGSGDITSVQGDN
+392 
-406 FYIYNGSN
+406 
-414 SGAVVLAFNET
+414 FNET

-488 RDTNETTRFN
+488 RA
-498 NLVGNCSSGDF
+498 G
-509 VFGVDSSG
+509 
-517 NKVCLTPSGSG
+517 
-528 DITSVQGDNFYIY
+528 GDNSSWNESYANTQYASISEPLWSANFTAYNSSWSSTFNSTYDGYNSTELIKDWNSTGYIKNWNNTGLIINWSTSLTNDNTSWNESYADTQYSSISEPLWSANFTAY
-541 NGSNS
+541 NSSWSSTFNSTYDGYNSTGLIKDWNSTGYIKNWNNTGLIINWSTSLTNDNTSWNESYANTRYLLQSEEGNLDVNSSVYSNS
-546 GAVVLAFNETKLNN
+546 STWWSGLYSYLSGWFVNNAGVLEFNETKLNN

-568 DNSSWNESYADT
+568 DNSSWNESYA
-580 QYSSITE
+580 
-587 SLWSANFTAYNNS
+587 
-600 WSSTFNSTYDGYNST
+600 
-615 GLIKNWNSTG
+615 
-625 YIKDW
+625 
-630 NLTGLI
+630 
-636 INWST
+636 
-641 DLTNY
+641 
-646 FTKSQILSFNY
+646 
-657 WNDTYATFN
+657 
-666 KTYANTLYASISVTG
+666 
-681 DNSSWNESYADTQ
+681 
-694 YSSIT
+694 
-699 EPLWSSNFTS
+699 
-709 YNSSWSSTFN
+709 
-719 STYDGYNS
+719 
-727 TGLIKN
+727 
-733 WNSTGYIKDWNLTG
+733 
-747 LIINWS
+747 
-753 TDLTNY
+753 
-759 FTKSQILSFNYW
+759 
-771 NDTYATFNKTYA
+771 
-783 NTLYA
+783 
-788 SISVTG
+788 
-794 DNSSWNE
+794 
-801 SYANT
+801 NT
-806 KYIQNGTN
+806 KYLQNGTS
-814 VRFTEVNSTG
+814 VRFTDVNS
-824 NITTEEIHF
+824 
-833 ENDIVNHRIYDNSTC
+833 
-848 VIIKGDTSTMYIC
+848 

>member
-90 KNYWKD
+90 KHYWKD

-103 LNFSGNDRIQ
+103 LNFSGNDRIE

-135 VAGSSIRQV
+135 AVGSSIRQV

-162 SSWNESYANTKY
+162 SSWNQSLANGLY
-174 LLQSEEGNLDV
+174 ISQVEEDNLDV
-185 NSSVYSN
+185 NSSLYSN

-262 LYSNS
+262 VYSNS
-267 STWWSGL
+267 TTWWSGL
-274 SSWLSGW
+274 TSWLSGW
-281 FVNNAGVLEF
+281 FINNAGVLTF
-291 NETKLNNTIDLRAGG
+291 NETKLNN
-306 DNSSWNESY
+306 
-315 ANTQYAD
+315 
-322 ISVVD
+322 
-327 TQKNASGNYVYN
+327 
-339 DSTTIYFNET
+339 
-349 KLNRTID
+349 TID

-488 RDTNETTRFN
+488 WA
-498 NLVGNCSSGDF
+498 SGDN
-509 VFGVDSSG
+509 SSWNESYANTQYSSISEPLWSANFTAYNSSWSSTFNSTYDGYNSTGLIKDWNSTGYIKNWNNTGLIINWSTSLTNDNTSWNESYANTRYLLQSEEG
-517 NKVCLTPSGSG
+517 NLDVNS
-528 DITSVQGDNFYIY
+528 SVY
-541 NGSNS
+541 SNS
-546 GAVVLAFNETKLNN
+546 STWWSGLYSYLSGWFVNNAGVLEFNETKLNN

-568 DNSSWNESYADT
+568 DNSSWNESYA
-580 QYSSITE
+580 
-587 SLWSANFTAYNNS
+587 
-600 WSSTFNSTYDGYNST
+600 
-615 GLIKNWNSTG
+615 
-625 YIKDW
+625 
-630 NLTGLI
+630 
-636 INWST
+636 
-641 DLTNY
+641 
-646 FTKSQILSFNY
+646 
-657 WNDTYATFN
+657 
-666 KTYANTLYASISVTG
+666 
-681 DNSSWNESYADTQ
+681 
-694 YSSIT
+694 
-699 EPLWSSNFTS
+699 
-709 YNSSWSSTFN
+709 
-719 STYDGYNS
+719 
-727 TGLIKN
+727 
-733 WNSTGYIKDWNLTG
+733 
-747 LIINWS
+747 
-753 TDLTNY
+753 
-759 FTKSQILSFNYW
+759 
-771 NDTYATFNKTYA
+771 
-783 NTLYA
+783 
-788 SISVTG
+788 
-794 DNSSWNE
+794 
-801 SYANT
+801 NT
-806 KYIQNGTN
+806 KYLQNGTS
-814 VRFTEVNSTG
+814 VRFTDVNSTG

-848 VIIKGDTSTMYIC
+848 VIINGDTSTMYIC

>member
-1 MMTMNKNL
+1 M
-9 LIFFIFVIPLI
+9 FVIPLI

-78 WNVVINPNLEYG
+78 WNVVINHNLDYE
-90 KNYWKD
+90 NHYWKD
-96 YSVNGDN
+96 FSVNGDN
-103 LNFSGNDRIQ
+103 LNFSGNDRIE

-135 VAGSSIRQV
+135 AVGSSIRQV

-162 SSWNESYANTKY
+162 SSWNQSLANGLY
-174 LLQSEEGNLDV
+174 ISQVEEDNLDV
-185 NSSVYSN
+185 NSSLYSN

-262 LYSNS
+262 VYSNS
-267 STWWSGL
+267 TTWWSGL
-274 SSWLSGW
+274 TSWLSGW
-281 FVNNAGVLEF
+281 FINNAGVL
-291 NETKLNNTIDLRAGG
+291 T
-306 DNSSWNESY
+306 
-315 ANTQYAD
+315 
-322 ISVVD
+322 
-327 TQKNASGNYVYN
+327 
-339 DSTTIYFNET
+339 
-349 KLNRTID
+349 
-356 LRDTNET
+356 
-363 TRFNNLVG
+363 
-371 NCSSGDFV
+371 
-379 FGVDSSGNKVCLT
+379 
-392 PSGSGDITSVQGDN
+392 
-406 FYIYNGSN
+406 
-414 SGAVVLAFNET
+414 FNET

-666 KTYANTLYASISVTG
+666 KTYA
-681 DNSSWNESYADTQ
+681 D
-694 YSSIT
+694 
-699 EPLWSSNFTS
+699 
-709 YNSSWSSTFN
+709 
-719 STYDGYNS
+719 
-727 TGLIKN
+727 
-733 WNSTGYIKDWNLTG
+733 
-747 LIINWS
+747 
-753 TDLTNY
+753 
-759 FTKSQILSFNYW
+759 
-771 NDTYATFNKTYA
+771 
-783 NTLYA
+783 TLYA

>member
-1 MMTMNKNL
+1 MNFL
-9 LIFFIFVIPLI
+9 
-20 NFIFATPVL
+20 FATPVL

-262 LYSNS
+262 VYSNS
-267 STWWSGL
+267 TTWWSGL
-274 SSWLSGW
+274 TSWLSGW
-281 FVNNAGVLEF
+281 FINNAGVL
-291 NETKLNNTIDLRAGG
+291 T
-306 DNSSWNESY
+306 
-315 ANTQYAD
+315 
-322 ISVVD
+322 
-327 TQKNASGNYVYN
+327 
-339 DSTTIYFNET
+339 
-349 KLNRTID
+349 
-356 LRDTNET
+356 
-363 TRFNNLVG
+363 
-371 NCSSGDFV
+371 
-379 FGVDSSGNKVCLT
+379 
-392 PSGSGDITSVQGDN
+392 
-406 FYIYNGSN
+406 
-414 SGAVVLAFNET
+414 FNET

-568 DNSSWNESYADT
+568 DNTSWNESYANTQYADISVVDT
-580 QYSSITE
+580 QKNASGNYV
-587 SLWSANFTAYNNS
+587 YND
-600 WSSTFNSTYDGYNST
+600 STTIYFNETKLNNT
-615 GLIKNWNSTG
+615 I
-625 YIKDW
+625 
-630 NLTGLI
+630 
-636 INWST
+636 
-641 DLTNY
+641 DLR
-646 FTKSQILSFNY
+646 
-657 WNDTYATFN
+657 AG
-666 KTYANTLYASISVTG
+666 G
-681 DNSSWNESYADTQ
+681 DNSSWNESYANTQ
-694 YSSIT
+694 YASIS
-699 EPLWSSNFTS
+699 EPLWSANFTA

-727 TGLIKN
+727 TELIKD
-733 WNSTGYIKDWNLTG
+733 WNSTGYIKNWNNTG

-753 TDLTNY
+753 TSLTNDN
-759 FTKSQILSFNYW
+759 TSW
-771 NDTYATFNKTYA
+771 NESYA
-783 NTLYA
+783 NTRYLLQSEEGNLDVNSSVYSNSSTWWSGLYSYLSGWFVNNA
-788 SISVTG
+788 GVLEFNETKLNNTIDLRAGG

-806 KYIQNGTN
+806 KYLQNGTS
-814 VRFTEVNSTG
+814 VRFTDVNSTG

-848 VIIKGDTSTMYIC
+848 VIINGDTSTMYIC

>member
-209 NNAGVLEFNE
+209 NNAGVL
-219 TKLNNTIDSRAS
+219 T
-231 GLGDN
+231 
-236 SSWNQS
+236 
-242 LANSLYILQSTE
+242 
-254 GNLDVNSS
+254 
-262 LYSNS
+262 
-267 STWWSGL
+267 
-274 SSWLSGW
+274 
-281 FVNNAGVLEF
+281 
-291 NETKLNNTIDLRAGG
+291 
-306 DNSSWNESY
+306 
-315 ANTQYAD
+315 
-322 ISVVD
+322 
-327 TQKNASGNYVYN
+327 
-339 DSTTIYFNET
+339 
-349 KLNRTID
+349 
-356 LRDTNET
+356 
-363 TRFNNLVG
+363 
-371 NCSSGDFV
+371 
-379 FGVDSSGNKVCLT
+379 
-392 PSGSGDITSVQGDN
+392 
-406 FYIYNGSN
+406 
-414 SGAVVLAFNET
+414 FNET

-456 VDTQKNA
+456 VDTQKND

-568 DNSSWNESYADT
+568 DNTSWNESYADT
-580 QYSSITE
+580 QYASISE
-587 SLWSANFTAYNNS
+587 PLWSANFTA
-600 WSSTFNSTYDGYNST
+600 
-615 GLIKNWNSTG
+615 
-625 YIKDW
+625 
-630 NLTGLI
+630 
-636 INWST
+636 
-641 DLTNY
+641 
-646 FTKSQILSFNY
+646 
-657 WNDTYATFN
+657 
-666 KTYANTLYASISVTG
+666 
-681 DNSSWNESYADTQ
+681 
-694 YSSIT
+694 
-699 EPLWSSNFTS
+699 

-727 TGLIKN
+727 TELIKD
-733 WNSTGYIKDWNLTG
+733 WNSTGYIKNWNNTG

-753 TDLTNY
+753 TSLTNDN
-759 FTKSQILSFNYW
+759 TSW
-771 NDTYATFNKTYA
+771 NESYA
-783 NTLYA
+783 NTRYLLQSEEGNLDVNSSVYSNSSTWWSGLYSYLSGWFVNNA
-788 SISVTG
+788 GVLEFNETKLNNTIDLRAGG

-806 KYIQNGTN
+806 KYLQNGTS
-814 VRFTEVNSTG
+814 VRFTDVNSTG

-848 VIIKGDTSTMYIC
+848 VIINGDTSTMYIC

>member
-90 KNYWKD
+90 KHYWKD

-103 LNFSGNDRIQ
+103 LNFSGNDRIE

-135 VAGSSIRQV
+135 AVGSSIRQV

-162 SSWNESYANTKY
+162 SSWN
-174 LLQSEEGNLDV
+174 
-185 NSSVYSN
+185 
-192 SSTWW
+192 
-197 SGLSSWLSGWFI
+197 
-209 NNAGVLEFNE
+209 
-219 TKLNNTIDSRAS
+219 
-231 GLGDN
+231 
-236 SSWNQS
+236 QS
-242 LANSLYILQSTE
+242 LANGLYILQSTE

-349 KLNRTID
+349 KLN
-356 LRDTNET
+356 
-363 TRFNNLVG
+363 
-371 NCSSGDFV
+371 
-379 FGVDSSGNKVCLT
+379 
-392 PSGSGDITSVQGDN
+392 
-406 FYIYNGSN
+406 
-414 SGAVVLAFNET
+414 
-425 KLNNT
+425 NT
-430 IDLRAGGDNTSWNES
+430 IDLRAGGDNSSWNESYANTQYASISEPLWSANFTAYNSSWSSTFNSTYDGYNSTELIKDWNSTGYIKNWNNTGLIINWSTSLTNDNTSWNES
-445 YANTQYADISV
+445 YANTRYLLQSEEGNLDVNSSV
-456 VDTQKNA
+456 
-463 SGNYVY
+463 Y
-469 NDSTTIYFN
+469 
-478 ETKLN
+478 
-483 NTIDL
+483 
-488 RDTNETTRFN
+488 
-498 NLVGNCSSGDF
+498 
-509 VFGVDSSG
+509 
-517 NKVCLTPSGSG
+517 
-528 DITSVQGDNFYIY
+528 
-541 NGSNS
+541 SNS
-546 GAVVLAFNETKLNN
+546 STWWSGLYSYLSGWFVNNAGVLEFNETKLNN

-568 DNSSWNESYADT
+568 DNSSWNESYA
-580 QYSSITE
+580 
-587 SLWSANFTAYNNS
+587 
-600 WSSTFNSTYDGYNST
+600 
-615 GLIKNWNSTG
+615 
-625 YIKDW
+625 
-630 NLTGLI
+630 
-636 INWST
+636 
-641 DLTNY
+641 
-646 FTKSQILSFNY
+646 
-657 WNDTYATFN
+657 
-666 KTYANTLYASISVTG
+666 
-681 DNSSWNESYADTQ
+681 
-694 YSSIT
+694 
-699 EPLWSSNFTS
+699 
-709 YNSSWSSTFN
+709 
-719 STYDGYNS
+719 
-727 TGLIKN
+727 
-733 WNSTGYIKDWNLTG
+733 
-747 LIINWS
+747 
-753 TDLTNY
+753 
-759 FTKSQILSFNYW
+759 
-771 NDTYATFNKTYA
+771 
-783 NTLYA
+783 
-788 SISVTG
+788 
-794 DNSSWNE
+794 
-801 SYANT
+801 NT
-806 KYIQNGTN
+806 KYLQNGTS
-814 VRFTEVNSTG
+814 VRFTDVNSTG

-848 VIIKGDTSTMYIC
+848 VIINGDTSTMYIC

>member
-1 MMTMNKNL
+1 MNKNL

-90 KNYWKD
+90 KHYWKD

-103 LNFSGNDRIQ
+103 LNFSGNDRIE

-135 VAGSSIRQV
+135 AVGSSIRQV

-162 SSWNESYANTKY
+162 SSWNQSLANGLY
-174 LLQSEEGNLDV
+174 ISQVEEDNLDV
-185 NSSVYSN
+185 NSSLYSN

-349 KLNRTID
+349 KLNR
-356 LRDTNET
+356 
-363 TRFNNLVG
+363 
-371 NCSSGDFV
+371 
-379 FGVDSSGNKVCLT
+379 
-392 PSGSGDITSVQGDN
+392 
-406 FYIYNGSN
+406 
-414 SGAVVLAFNET
+414 
-425 KLNNT
+425 
-430 IDLRAGGDNTSWNES
+430 
-445 YANTQYADISV
+445 
-456 VDTQKNA
+456 
-463 SGNYVY
+463 
-469 NDSTTIYFN
+469 
-478 ETKLN
+478 
-483 NTIDL
+483 TIDL

-783 NTLYA
+783 DTLYA

>member
-90 KNYWKD
+90 KHYWKD

-103 LNFSGNDRIQ
+103 LNFSGNDRIE

-135 VAGSSIRQV
+135 AVGSSIRQV

-162 SSWNESYANTKY
+162 SSWNQSLANGLY
-174 LLQSEEGNLDV
+174 ISQVEEDNLDV
-185 NSSVYSN
+185 NSSLYSN

-430 IDLRAGGDNTSWNES
+430 IDLRAGGDN
-445 YANTQYADISV
+445 
-456 VDTQKNA
+456 
-463 SGNYVY
+463 
-469 NDSTTIYFN
+469 
-478 ETKLN
+478 
-483 NTIDL
+483 
-488 RDTNETTRFN
+488 
-498 NLVGNCSSGDF
+498 
-509 VFGVDSSG
+509 
-517 NKVCLTPSGSG
+517 
-528 DITSVQGDNFYIY
+528 
-541 NGSNS
+541 
-546 GAVVLAFNETKLNN
+546 
-560 TIDLRAGG
+560 
-568 DNSSWNESYADT
+568 SSWNESYADT

-699 EPLWSSNFTS
+699 ESLWSANFTA
-709 YNSSWSSTFN
+709 YNNSWSSTFN

-783 NTLYA
+783 DTLYA

>member
-1 MMTMNKNL
+1 MNFL
-9 LIFFIFVIPLI
+9 
-20 NFIFATPVL
+20 FATPVL

-262 LYSNS
+262 VYSNS
-267 STWWSGL
+267 TTWWSGL
-274 SSWLSGW
+274 TSWLSGW
-281 FVNNAGVLEF
+281 FINNAGVL
-291 NETKLNNTIDLRAGG
+291 T
-306 DNSSWNESY
+306 
-315 ANTQYAD
+315 
-322 ISVVD
+322 
-327 TQKNASGNYVYN
+327 
-339 DSTTIYFNET
+339 
-349 KLNRTID
+349 
-356 LRDTNET
+356 
-363 TRFNNLVG
+363 
-371 NCSSGDFV
+371 
-379 FGVDSSGNKVCLT
+379 
-392 PSGSGDITSVQGDN
+392 
-406 FYIYNGSN
+406 
-414 SGAVVLAFNET
+414 FNET

-568 DNSSWNESYADT
+568 DNTSWNESYANTQYADISVVDTQKNASGNYVYNDSTTIYFNETKLNNTIDLRAGGDNSSWNESYANT
-580 QYSSITE
+580 QYASISE
-587 SLWSANFTAYNNS
+587 PLWSANFTAYNSS

-615 GLIKNWNSTG
+615 ELIKDWNSTG
-625 YIKDW
+625 YIKNW
-630 NLTGLI
+630 NNTGLI

-641 DLTNY
+641 SLTNDN
-646 FTKSQILSFNY
+646 TS
-657 WNDTYATFN
+657 WNES
-666 KTYANTLYASISVTG
+666 YANTRYLLQSEEGNLDVNSSVYSNSSTWWSGLYSYLSGWFVNNAGVLEFNETKLNNTIDLRAGG
-681 DNSSWNESYADTQ
+681 DNTSWNESYADTQ
-694 YSSIT
+694 YSSIS
-699 EPLWSSNFTS
+699 EPLWSANFTA

-727 TGLIKN
+727 TGLIKD
-733 WNSTGYIKDWNLTG
+733 WNSTGYIKNWNNTG

-753 TDLTNY
+753 TSLTNDN
-759 FTKSQILSFNYW
+759 TSW
-771 NDTYATFNKTYA
+771 NESYA
-783 NTLYA
+783 NTRYLLQSEEGNLDVNSSVYSNSSTWWSGLYSYLSGWFVNNA
-788 SISVTG
+788 GVLEFNETKLNNTIDLRAGG

-806 KYIQNGTN
+806 KYLQNGTS
-814 VRFTEVNSTG
+814 VRFTDVNSTG

-848 VIIKGDTSTMYIC
+848 VIINGDTSTMYIC

>member
-262 LYSNS
+262 VYSNS
-267 STWWSGL
+267 TTWWSGL
-274 SSWLSGW
+274 TSWLSGW
-281 FVNNAGVLEF
+281 FINNAGVLE
-291 NETKLNNTIDLRAGG
+291 
-306 DNSSWNESY
+306 
-315 ANTQYAD
+315 
-322 ISVVD
+322 
-327 TQKNASGNYVYN
+327 
-339 DSTTIYFNET
+339 
-349 KLNRTID
+349 
-356 LRDTNET
+356 
-363 TRFNNLVG
+363 
-371 NCSSGDFV
+371 
-379 FGVDSSGNKVCLT
+379 
-392 PSGSGDITSVQGDN
+392 
-406 FYIYNGSN
+406 
-414 SGAVVLAFNET
+414 FNET

-488 RDTNETTRFN
+488 RAGGDNSSWNESYANTQYASISEPLWSANFTAYNSSWSSTFNSTYDGYNSTELIKDWNSTGYIKNWNNTGLIINWSTSLTNDNTSWNESYADTQYSSISEPLWSANFTAYNSSWSSTFNSTYDGYNSTGLIKDWNSTGYIKNWNNTGLIINWSTSLTNDNTSWNESYANTRYLLQSEEGNLDVNSSVYSNSSTWWSGLYSYLSGWFVNNAGVLEFNETKLN
-498 NLVGNCSSGDF
+498 NTIDLRAG
-509 VFGVDSSG
+509 
-517 NKVCLTPSGSG
+517 
-528 DITSVQGDNFYIY
+528 GDNTSWNESYADTQYSSISEPLWSANFTAYNSSWSSTFNSTYDGYNSTGLIKDWNSTGYIKNWNNTGLIINWSTSLTNDNTSWNESY
-541 NGSNS
+541 ANTRYLLQSEEGNLDVNSSVYSNS
-546 GAVVLAFNETKLNN
+546 STWWSGLYSYLSGWFVNNAGVLEFNETKLNN

-568 DNSSWNESYADT
+568 DNSSWNESYA
-580 QYSSITE
+580 
-587 SLWSANFTAYNNS
+587 
-600 WSSTFNSTYDGYNST
+600 
-615 GLIKNWNSTG
+615 
-625 YIKDW
+625 
-630 NLTGLI
+630 
-636 INWST
+636 
-641 DLTNY
+641 
-646 FTKSQILSFNY
+646 
-657 WNDTYATFN
+657 
-666 KTYANTLYASISVTG
+666 
-681 DNSSWNESYADTQ
+681 
-694 YSSIT
+694 
-699 EPLWSSNFTS
+699 
-709 YNSSWSSTFN
+709 
-719 STYDGYNS
+719 
-727 TGLIKN
+727 
-733 WNSTGYIKDWNLTG
+733 
-747 LIINWS
+747 
-753 TDLTNY
+753 
-759 FTKSQILSFNYW
+759 
-771 NDTYATFNKTYA
+771 
-783 NTLYA
+783 
-788 SISVTG
+788 
-794 DNSSWNE
+794 
-801 SYANT
+801 NT
-806 KYIQNGTN
+806 KYLQNGTS
-814 VRFTEVNSTG
+814 VRFTDVNSTG

-848 VIIKGDTSTMYIC
+848 VIINGDTSTMYIF

>member
-90 KNYWKD
+90 KHYWKD

-103 LNFSGNDRIQ
+103 LNFSDND
-113 FQSPLGL
+113 
-120 INNASLF
+120 SLF

-135 VAGSSIRQV
+135 AVGSSIRQV

-162 SSWNESYANTKY
+162 SSWN
-174 LLQSEEGNLDV
+174 
-185 NSSVYSN
+185 
-192 SSTWW
+192 
-197 SGLSSWLSGWFI
+197 
-209 NNAGVLEFNE
+209 
-219 TKLNNTIDSRAS
+219 
-231 GLGDN
+231 
-236 SSWNQS
+236 QS
-242 LANSLYILQSTE
+242 LANGLYISQVE
-254 GNLDVNSS
+254 EDNLDVNSS

-291 NETKLNNTIDLRAGG
+291 NETKLNNTIDLRAGGDNSSWNESYANTQYADISVVDTQKNASGNYVYNDSTTIYFNETKLNYTIDLRAGG

-488 RDTNETTRFN
+488 WA
-498 NLVGNCSSGDF
+498 S
-509 VFGVDSSG
+509 
-517 NKVCLTPSGSG
+517 
-528 DITSVQGDNFYIY
+528 
-541 NGSNS
+541 
-546 GAVVLAFNETKLNN
+546 
-560 TIDLRAGG
+560 G

-580 QYSSITE
+580 QYSSI
-587 SLWSANFTAYNNS
+587 S
-600 WSSTFNSTYDGYNST
+600 
-615 GLIKNWNSTG
+615 
-625 YIKDW
+625 
-630 NLTGLI
+630 
-636 INWST
+636 
-641 DLTNY
+641 
-646 FTKSQILSFNY
+646 
-657 WNDTYATFN
+657 
-666 KTYANTLYASISVTG
+666 
-681 DNSSWNESYADTQ
+681 
-694 YSSIT
+694 
-699 EPLWSSNFTS
+699 EPL
-709 YNSSWSSTFN
+709 
-719 STYDGYNS
+719 
-727 TGLIKN
+727 
-733 WNSTGYIKDWNLTG
+733 
-747 LIINWS
+747 
-753 TDLTNY
+753 
-759 FTKSQILSFNYW
+759 
-771 NDTYATFNKTYA
+771 
-783 NTLYA
+783 
-788 SISVTG
+788 
-794 DNSSWNE
+794 
-801 SYANT
+801 
-806 KYIQNGTN
+806 
-814 VRFTEVNSTG
+814 
-824 NITTEEIHF
+824 
-833 ENDIVNHRIYDNSTC
+833 
-848 VIIKGDTSTMYIC
+848 

>member
-90 KNYWKD
+90 KHYWKD

-103 LNFSGNDRIQ
+103 LNFSGNDRIE

-135 VAGSSIRQV
+135 AVGSSIRQV

-162 SSWNESYANTKY
+162 SSWNQSLANGLY
-174 LLQSEEGNLDV
+174 ISQVEEDNLDV
-185 NSSVYSN
+185 NSSLYSN

-315 ANTQYAD
+315 ANT
-322 ISVVD
+322 
-327 TQKNASGNYVYN
+327 
-339 DSTTIYFNET
+339 
-349 KLNRTID
+349 
-356 LRDTNET
+356 
-363 TRFNNLVG
+363 
-371 NCSSGDFV
+371 
-379 FGVDSSGNKVCLT
+379 
-392 PSGSGDITSVQGDN
+392 
-406 FYIYNGSN
+406 
-414 SGAVVLAFNET
+414 
-425 KLNNT
+425 
-430 IDLRAGGDNTSWNES
+430 
-445 YANTQYADISV
+445 
-456 VDTQKNA
+456 
-463 SGNYVY
+463 
-469 NDSTTIYFN
+469 
-478 ETKLN
+478 
-483 NTIDL
+483 
-488 RDTNETTRFN
+488 
-498 NLVGNCSSGDF
+498 
-509 VFGVDSSG
+509 
-517 NKVCLTPSGSG
+517 
-528 DITSVQGDNFYIY
+528 
-541 NGSNS
+541 
-546 GAVVLAFNETKLNN
+546 
-560 TIDLRAGG
+560 
-568 DNSSWNESYADT
+568 
-580 QYSSITE
+580 
-587 SLWSANFTAYNNS
+587 
-600 WSSTFNSTYDGYNST
+600 
-615 GLIKNWNSTG
+615 
-625 YIKDW
+625 
-630 NLTGLI
+630 
-636 INWST
+636 
-641 DLTNY
+641 
-646 FTKSQILSFNY
+646 
-657 WNDTYATFN
+657 
-666 KTYANTLYASISVTG
+666 
-681 DNSSWNESYADTQ
+681 
-694 YSSIT
+694 
-699 EPLWSSNFTS
+699 
-709 YNSSWSSTFN
+709 
-719 STYDGYNS
+719 
-727 TGLIKN
+727 
-733 WNSTGYIKDWNLTG
+733 
-747 LIINWS
+747 
-753 TDLTNY
+753 
-759 FTKSQILSFNYW
+759 
-771 NDTYATFNKTYA
+771 
-783 NTLYA
+783 
-788 SISVTG
+788 
-794 DNSSWNE
+794 
-801 SYANT
+801 
-806 KYIQNGTN
+806 KYLQNGTS
-814 VRFTEVNSTG
+814 VRFTDVNSTG

-848 VIIKGDTSTMYIC
+848 VIINGDTSTMYIC

>member
-90 KNYWKD
+90 KHYWKD

-103 LNFSGNDRIQ
+103 LNFSGNDRIE

-135 VAGSSIRQV
+135 AVGSSIRQV

-162 SSWNESYANTKY
+162 SSWN
-174 LLQSEEGNLDV
+174 
-185 NSSVYSN
+185 
-192 SSTWW
+192 
-197 SGLSSWLSGWFI
+197 
-209 NNAGVLEFNE
+209 
-219 TKLNNTIDSRAS
+219 
-231 GLGDN
+231 
-236 SSWNQS
+236 QS
-242 LANSLYILQSTE
+242 LANGLYISQVE
-254 GNLDVNSS
+254 EDNLDVNSS

-430 IDLRAGGDNTSWNES
+430 IDLRAGGDNSSWNESYADTQYSSISEPLWSANFTAYNSSWSSTFNSTYDGYNSTGLIKDWNSIGYIKNWNNTGLIINWSTSLTNDNTSWNES
-445 YANTQYADISV
+445 YANTRYLLQSEEGNLDVNSSV
-456 VDTQKNA
+456 
-463 SGNYVY
+463 Y
-469 NDSTTIYFN
+469 
-478 ETKLN
+478 
-483 NTIDL
+483 
-488 RDTNETTRFN
+488 
-498 NLVGNCSSGDF
+498 
-509 VFGVDSSG
+509 
-517 NKVCLTPSGSG
+517 
-528 DITSVQGDNFYIY
+528 
-541 NGSNS
+541 SNS
-546 GAVVLAFNETKLNN
+546 STWWSGLYSYLSGWFVNNAGVLEFNETKLNN

-568 DNSSWNESYADT
+568 DNSSWNESYA
-580 QYSSITE
+580 
-587 SLWSANFTAYNNS
+587 
-600 WSSTFNSTYDGYNST
+600 
-615 GLIKNWNSTG
+615 
-625 YIKDW
+625 
-630 NLTGLI
+630 
-636 INWST
+636 
-641 DLTNY
+641 
-646 FTKSQILSFNY
+646 
-657 WNDTYATFN
+657 
-666 KTYANTLYASISVTG
+666 
-681 DNSSWNESYADTQ
+681 
-694 YSSIT
+694 
-699 EPLWSSNFTS
+699 
-709 YNSSWSSTFN
+709 
-719 STYDGYNS
+719 
-727 TGLIKN
+727 
-733 WNSTGYIKDWNLTG
+733 
-747 LIINWS
+747 
-753 TDLTNY
+753 
-759 FTKSQILSFNYW
+759 
-771 NDTYATFNKTYA
+771 
-783 NTLYA
+783 
-788 SISVTG
+788 
-794 DNSSWNE
+794 
-801 SYANT
+801 NT
-806 KYIQNGTN
+806 KYLQNGTS
-814 VRFTEVNSTG
+814 VRFTDVNSTG

-848 VIIKGDTSTMYIC
+848 VIINGDTSTMYIC

>member
-1 MMTMNKNL
+1 MNFL
-9 LIFFIFVIPLI
+9 
-20 NFIFATPVL
+20 FATPVL

-430 IDLRAGGDNTSWNES
+430 IDLRAGGDN
-445 YANTQYADISV
+445 
-456 VDTQKNA
+456 
-463 SGNYVY
+463 
-469 NDSTTIYFN
+469 
-478 ETKLN
+478 
-483 NTIDL
+483 
-488 RDTNETTRFN
+488 
-498 NLVGNCSSGDF
+498 
-509 VFGVDSSG
+509 
-517 NKVCLTPSGSG
+517 
-528 DITSVQGDNFYIY
+528 
-541 NGSNS
+541 
-546 GAVVLAFNETKLNN
+546 
-560 TIDLRAGG
+560 
-568 DNSSWNESYADT
+568 SSWNESYADT

-783 NTLYA
+783 DTLYA

>member
-219 TKLNNTIDSRAS
+219 TKLNNTID
-231 GLGDN
+231 
-236 SSWNQS
+236 
-242 LANSLYILQSTE
+242 
-254 GNLDVNSS
+254 
-262 LYSNS
+262 
-267 STWWSGL
+267 
-274 SSWLSGW
+274 
-281 FVNNAGVLEF
+281 
-291 NETKLNNTIDLRAGG
+291 
-306 DNSSWNESY
+306 
-315 ANTQYAD
+315 
-322 ISVVD
+322 
-327 TQKNASGNYVYN
+327 
-339 DSTTIYFNET
+339 
-349 KLNRTID
+349 
-356 LRDTNET
+356 
-363 TRFNNLVG
+363 
-371 NCSSGDFV
+371 
-379 FGVDSSGNKVCLT
+379 
-392 PSGSGDITSVQGDN
+392 
-406 FYIYNGSN
+406 
-414 SGAVVLAFNET
+414 
-425 KLNNT
+425 
-430 IDLRAGGDNTSWNES
+430 LRAGGDNTSWNES

-587 SLWSANFTAYNNS
+587 SLWSANFTAYN
-600 WSSTFNSTYDGYNST
+600 
-615 GLIKNWNSTG
+615 
-625 YIKDW
+625 
-630 NLTGLI
+630 
-636 INWST
+636 
-641 DLTNY
+641 
-646 FTKSQILSFNY
+646 
-657 WNDTYATFN
+657 
-666 KTYANTLYASISVTG
+666 
-681 DNSSWNESYADTQ
+681 
-694 YSSIT
+694 
-699 EPLWSSNFTS
+699 
-709 YNSSWSSTFN
+709 SSWSSTFN

>member
-315 ANTQYAD
+315 A
-322 ISVVD
+322 
-327 TQKNASGNYVYN
+327 
-339 DSTTIYFNET
+339 
-349 KLNRTID
+349 
-356 LRDTNET
+356 
-363 TRFNNLVG
+363 
-371 NCSSGDFV
+371 
-379 FGVDSSGNKVCLT
+379 
-392 PSGSGDITSVQGDN
+392 
-406 FYIYNGSN
+406 
-414 SGAVVLAFNET
+414 
-425 KLNNT
+425 
-430 IDLRAGGDNTSWNES
+430 
-445 YANTQYADISV
+445 
-456 VDTQKNA
+456 
-463 SGNYVY
+463 
-469 NDSTTIYFN
+469 
-478 ETKLN
+478 
-483 NTIDL
+483 
-488 RDTNETTRFN
+488 
-498 NLVGNCSSGDF
+498 
-509 VFGVDSSG
+509 
-517 NKVCLTPSGSG
+517 
-528 DITSVQGDNFYIY
+528 
-541 NGSNS
+541 
-546 GAVVLAFNETKLNN
+546 
-560 TIDLRAGG
+560 
-568 DNSSWNESYADT
+568 DT

-646 FTKSQILSFNY
+646 FTKSQILSFN
-657 WNDTYATFN
+657 
-666 KTYANTLYASISVTG
+666 KTYA
-681 DNSSWNESYADTQ
+681 D
-694 YSSIT
+694 
-699 EPLWSSNFTS
+699 
-709 YNSSWSSTFN
+709 
-719 STYDGYNS
+719 
-727 TGLIKN
+727 
-733 WNSTGYIKDWNLTG
+733 
-747 LIINWS
+747 
-753 TDLTNY
+753 
-759 FTKSQILSFNYW
+759 
-771 NDTYATFNKTYA
+771 
-783 NTLYA
+783 TLYA